1 MGGGSLW
8 CGPPSAVPPS
18 RPLFAWRAE
27 PQLALTEK
35 LLKVKVAGTPLV
47 ETSSAP

>member
-1 MGGGSLW
+1 MGVGFLR
-8 CGPPSAVPPS
+8 CGPLPAVPPPS
-18 RPLFAWRAE
+18 PRRAE

-35 LLKVKVAGTPLV
+35 LLKEKVAGTPLV